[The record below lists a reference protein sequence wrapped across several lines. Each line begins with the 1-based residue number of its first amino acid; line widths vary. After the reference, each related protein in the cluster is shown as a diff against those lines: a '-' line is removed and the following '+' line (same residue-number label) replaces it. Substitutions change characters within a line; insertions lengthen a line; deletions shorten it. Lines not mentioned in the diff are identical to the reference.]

1 MDNEIDFTVTEL
13 AEAAGVSKTTVKRAI
28 EKGKFPG
35 ARKVGEA
42 ELGPYARWVIPFNDV
57 LDLGWPLP
65 NYPGN
70 HGSQES
76 TEISY
81 QFGHNQPVPG
91 QELITLQME
100 LEHTQELLEIE
111 RAAAAELKAAHAETL
126 EAVVAAA
133 AELKAAHAETISAYE
148 RILGPAPAPQGM
160 PFVMAAAAPP
170 EPVPAAPAPTAV
182 APAEVEQPVKKKR
195 FWQK

>member
-1 MDNEIDFTVTEL
+1 MDDAIDFTVTEL

-28 EKGKFPG
+28 EGGKFPG

-65 NYPGN
+65 NHPGN
-70 HGSQES
+70 RGAQES
-76 TEISY
+76 AEFSSDTDQNSL
-81 QFGHNQPVPG
+81 NVDP
-91 QELITLQME
+91 ELTTLRME
-100 LEHTQELLEIE
+100 LKYTQELLEIE
-111 RAAAAELKAAHAETL
+111 RVAGAELKAAHAET
-126 EAVVAAA
+126 VA
-133 AELKAAHAETISAYE
+133 LYE
-148 RILGPAPAPQGM
+148 RMLGPAPAPQEM

-170 EPVPAAPAPTAV
+170 EPAPAPAAPAEV